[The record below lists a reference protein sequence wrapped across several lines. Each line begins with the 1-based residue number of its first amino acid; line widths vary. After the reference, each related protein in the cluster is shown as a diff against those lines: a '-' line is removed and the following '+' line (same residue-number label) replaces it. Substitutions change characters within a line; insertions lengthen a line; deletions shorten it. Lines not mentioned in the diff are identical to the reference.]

1 MELSGVADKIIVYG
15 TACFVGALGGI
26 LLGELLSFLGRVTG
40 KGISKLWRKRH
51 PKKGQ

>member
-26 LLGELLSFLGRVTG
+26 LLGEFLSFLGRVIG
-40 KGISKLWRKRH
+40 RGIGKLWRKCRH
-51 PKKGQ
+51 KKEQ

>member
-26 LLGELLSFLGRVTG
+26 LLGEFLSFLGR
-40 KGISKLWRKRH
+40 GISKLWRKH
-51 PKKGQ
+51 HSKKEQ